1 MRRGVYRV
9 TPGKHS
15 LMAISDQK
23 PSRGRRR
30 AAGAWRLAGSAAG
43 CALVL
48 AACGSSGG
56 MANPAAGAASP
67 APGSGSAAAAACP
80 HLTSLRASLTSL
92 THLQLSPTSIGQM
105 GADLSN
111 IERQMG
117 SLKTFGGSAAAQES
131 GQLTAALRKVTLAAQ
146 AEIGQPTQARLAAVE
161 SALTGM
167 KGVAQ
172 PLIGQLKSACP
183 GA

>member
-1 MRRGVYRV
+1 
-9 TPGKHS
+9 
-15 LMAISDQK
+15 MATSDQE
-23 PSRGRRR
+23 PSPARRR
-30 AAGAWRLAGSAAG
+30 AAGAWRLAGAAAG

-48 AACGSSGG
+48 AACGSSSSG

-67 APGSGSAAAAACP
+67 AAASGSAAAAACP

-105 GADLSN
+105 GVDLSN
-111 IERQMG
+111 IERQMS
-117 SLKTFGGSAAAQES
+117 SLKTFAGSAGAQES
-131 GQLTAALRKVTLAAQ
+131 AQLTAALRKVTLAAQ

-167 KGVAQ
+167 KDVAQ

>member
-9 TPGKHS
+9 TRGKHTM
-15 LMAISDQK
+15 MATSDQE

-30 AAGAWRLAGSAAG
+30 AAGTWRLAGVAG
-43 CALVL
+43 CALLL

-56 MANPAAGAASP
+56 GMANPAGAASP
-67 APGSGSAAAAACP
+67 VPASGSAAAAACP

-92 THLQLSPTSIGQM
+92 SHLQPGPGSIGQM
-105 GADLSN
+105 GVDLSN

-117 SLKTFGGSAAAQES
+117 SLKTFGGSAGAQES
-131 GQLTAALRKVTLAAQ
+131 AQLTAALRKVTLAAQ
-146 AEIGQPTQARLAAVE
+146 AEIGQPTQARLAAVG

-167 KGVAQ
+167 KDVAQ

-183 GA
+183 GG

>member
-1 MRRGVYRV
+1 
-9 TPGKHS
+9 
-15 LMAISDQK
+15 
-23 PSRGRRR
+23 
-30 AAGAWRLAGSAAG
+30 
-43 CALVL
+43 VL
-48 AACGSSGG
+48 AACASSGGGG

-105 GADLSN
+105 GVDLSN

-117 SLKTFGGSAAAQES
+117 SLKTFAGSAGEQES
-131 GQLTAALRKVTLAAQ
+131 VQLTAALRKVTLAAQ

-167 KGVAQ
+167 KNVAQ

-183 GA
+183 GAGA